1 MFPTK
6 TLLGVALAL
15 LIGTSVNAQDIYLDA
30 SIDGTTIY
38 TDGTSFY
45 DSGRLEGRYSNF
57 EDYTT
62 TICSKSGAPLVV
74 EFFKFYIEDKKDH
87 LYIYYG
93 KGDDMRDVPGSPF
106 TGDDLKKQIITSS
119 ESCMTFR
126 MVTDFNVMRSGWDAE
141 ISVMDPVVDIKN

>member
-1 MFPTK
+1 MYRTN

-15 LIGTSVNAQDIYLDA
+15 LIGITADAQDIYLDA

-38 TDGTSFY
+38 TDGASFY
-45 DSGRLEGRYSNF
+45 DSGRVEGRYSNF
-57 EDYTT
+57 EDYTS

-87 LYIYYG
+87 LFIYYG
-93 KGDDMRDVPGSPF
+93 EGNDMREVPGSPF
-106 TGDDLKKQIITSS
+106 SGDDLKKQIITSS

-126 MVTDFNVMRSGWDAE
+126 MVTDFNIMRTGWKAE
-141 ISVMDPVVDIKN
+141 IRVMDLVDIKK